1 MSAKLAQFSTI
12 FKRLNTK
19 IVIYFISF
27 AFLPLLIFSILGYYL
42 NKDLISRINEDHLR
56 SINTSYANEL
66 NLYFE
71 LKNRVI
77 RNALSEYKS
86 SAKTVSL
93 VSFLKSNVPLN
104 AEFVHIYTVPLNEYH
119 ADSQEKRSEIPEDS
133 DIILYYN
140 TPAIKIAATVPG
152 NEIEELLSINV
163 KDMHN
168 FAYFL
173 NSKKM
178 MGNASPGRSDIT
190 GPDLSEILMHSER
203 QSEKGVIN
211 TSSEN
216 LYAYTWLENH
226 RTVLLTRINTQS
238 FYAELNTF
246 RDKIWL
252 ANIFFAF
259 ILIILA
265 VISSRRITKPVHKL
279 IEATQQIRQG
289 KLDKKIELK
298 SNDDIEILANEFE
311 LMRQKLQESH
321 SGMENKIKKRT
332 RELQQA
338 QAQISHQEK
347 MASLG
352 MMAAGIAHEIGN
364 PLTSISSM
372 VQVIKRKHTDA
383 QTSEY
388 VPTIL
393 KNIERISRIVR
404 ELVDFSRPSSYEEA
418 PSDVNEIIKSAVGIM
433 RYDRRSKNLTYH
445 LDLGNN
451 LPKTVL
457 VSDHLLQ
464 VFLNI
469 LINAVDASEGLGDQ
483 IRVRSYVKNNT
494 IFVNISDQGCGIP
507 KNIQNKIFEPF
518 YTTKD
523 VGKGTGLGLT
533 VTYGLIKKLNGA
545 ISVKSTPGKGSSF
558 LISIPI
564 KAKIEE

>member
-1 MSAKLAQFSTI
+1 MSVKLTQFYTI

-42 NKDLISRINEDHLR
+42 NKDLISRINEDHLH

-71 LKNRVI
+71 LKNKVLSK
-77 RNALSEYKS
+77 ALSEYKS
-86 SAKTVSL
+86 SEKTGSL
-93 VSFLKSNVPLN
+93 LEFLKDNASLN
-104 AEFVHIYTVPLNEYH
+104 KEFVHIYTGPKNRHL
-119 ADSQEKRSEIPEDS
+119 ADPKGQDSELPAES
-133 DIILYYN
+133 DMDLYFN
-140 TPAIKIAATVPG
+140 TSAGKIAATFPG
-152 NEIEELLSINV
+152 IELEELLTINV
-163 KDMHN
+163 KDMQN
-168 FAYFL
+168 YVYFL
-173 NSKKM
+173 NSKKII
-178 MGNASPGRSDIT
+178 GDLSQGKPDITISGLSDIL
-190 GPDLSEILMHSER
+190 GHSGY
-203 QSEKGVIN
+203 QSENGLII
-211 TSSEN
+211 SSFDH
-216 LYAYTWLENH
+216 LYAYTWLESDQA
-226 RTVLLTRINTQS
+226 VLLTRINAQS
-238 FYAELNTF
+238 FYAELNSF

-265 VISSRRITKPVHKL
+265 IISSRRITKPVHKL

-289 KLDKKIELK
+289 KLDKRIVLK

-311 LMRQKLQESH
+311 LMRQRLQESY
-321 SGMENKIKKRT
+321 SGMEDKIKKRT

-372 VQVIKRKHTDA
+372 VQVIKRKNTDA
-383 QTSEY
+383 QTTEY
-388 VPTIL
+388 VPIIL

-404 ELVDFSRPSSYEEA
+404 EMVDFSRPSSYEEA
-418 PSDVNEIIKSAVGIM
+418 PPDVNEIIKSAVGIL
-433 RYDRRSKNLTYH
+433 RYDRRSKNLNYH
-445 LDLGNN
+445 LDLGSN

-469 LINAVDASEGLGDQ
+469 LINAVDASEGFGDQ
-483 IRVRSYVKNNT
+483 ISVQSYLKVNT
-494 IFVNISDQGCGIP
+494 IYVNIADQGCGIP
-507 KNIQNKIFEPF
+507 QKIQNKIFEPF

-533 VTYGLIKKLNGA
+533 VTYGFIKKLNGD

-558 LISIPI
+558 LITIPI